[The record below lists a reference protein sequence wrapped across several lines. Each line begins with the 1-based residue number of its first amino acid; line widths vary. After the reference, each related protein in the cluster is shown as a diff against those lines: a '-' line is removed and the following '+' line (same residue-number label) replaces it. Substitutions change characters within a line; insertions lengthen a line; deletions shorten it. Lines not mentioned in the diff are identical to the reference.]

1 MSGIFQNADSI
12 KIALFEE
19 LQNILSSESNLRTA
33 AEERLKQLKF
43 TEGYGVYLAEITVND
58 PFDLALRQLASIMLK
73 QYVEEHWSQDAENED
88 PSKLLASE
96 SAKKAIKNI
105 LPLGLHDPN
114 SKVIDFPNPL

>member
-73 QYVEEHWSQDAENED
+73 QYVEEHWSQDAEIED

-114 SKVIDFPNPL
+114 SKVIDLPNPP

>member
-1 MSGIFQNADSI
+1 MSGIFPNADSI